1 MDREEEEEFIKK
13 KTTELV
19 EIQIDAFDKYSTEY
33 EKIKQKTLDFIA
45 MLEKQGLE
53 VESYSIKKIG
63 GINGII

>member
-63 GINGII
+63 GINGNI

>member
-1 MDREEEEEFIKK
+1 MNREEEEEYIKK
-13 KTTELV
+13 RTTELI
-19 EIQIDAFDKYSTEY
+19 EIQLDAFDKHSTEY

>member
-1 MDREEEEEFIKK
+1 MDREEEEKYIKK
-13 KTTELV
+13 RTAELV
-19 EIQIDAFDKYSTEY
+19 EIQLDAFDRYSTEY
-33 EKIKQKTLDFIA
+33 EKIKQKTLEFIK

>member
-1 MDREEEEEFIKK
+1 MNREEEEKYIKK
-13 KTTELV
+13 RTAELV
-19 EIQIDAFDKYSTEY
+19 EIQLDAFDRYSTEY
-33 EKIKQKTLDFIA
+33 EKIKQKTLEFIK